1 MKSVEKKGKKLE
13 FRTALVSIFGYLK
26 TLISNKACIDRGTGI
41 STLTNKKEGVKKTW
55 YIAVIFFLLSMF
67 FSVLPLGVHANAQD
81 GSTAFQTYNYGAKE
95 AIISATLNDN
105 SYHAVGGNFANLTF
119 NENNN
124 LSQTL
129 TWSDEA
135 NSQGYNYIGYHTA
148 VINKEG
154 TEGSI
159 DQSIVKDFDFYFV
172 SDASYST
179 VIDTITDSTY
189 EYSSTTGIDLKAP
202 LVDRNCSFMV
212 FTETTV
218 YISVRPHADLG
229 SASNPINI
237 KGDFLN
243 LGNVNGKTI
252 EDIFT
257 SNITDSTTNSSDAIY
272 QNFLTFTDNI
282 YHNNKVQ
289 AMWIQIG
296 ICLGVNGGLTL
307 ILGLVVFLMTRGK
320 NNPNREIKWYQS
332 FLIVFYASL
341 CPAILSLAFG
351 FLFTGMEIM
360 LYVITFGFRVMWMS
374 VKSLRPVYQ

>member
-105 SYHAVGGNFANLTF
+105 SYHAVGGDFANLTF
-119 NENNN
+119 DENNN
-124 LSQTL
+124 LVETL
-129 TWSDEA
+129 TGENATDKD
-135 NSQGYNYIGYHTA
+135 GYKYIGYHTA

-154 TEGSI
+154 TDGTI
-159 DQSIVKDFDFYFV
+159 NQSIVKDFDFFFFFN
-172 SDASYST
+172 DLYST
-179 VIDTITDSTY
+179 VIDLITENTY
-189 EYSSTTGIDLKAP
+189 EYSSTTGINLNNK
-202 LVDRNCSFMV
+202 VDRNCSFMV

-229 SASNPINI
+229 SAANPINI

-257 SNITDSTTNSSDAIY
+257 SNITDSTTNSNDAIY

-282 YHNNKVQ
+282 YH
-289 AMWIQIG
+289 
-296 ICLGVNGGLTL
+296 
-307 ILGLVVFLMTRGK
+307 

>member
-1 MKSVEKKGKKLE
+1 
-13 FRTALVSIFGYLK
+13 
-26 TLISNKACIDRGTGI
+26 
-41 STLTNKKEGVKKTW
+41 
-55 YIAVIFFLLSMF
+55 MF

-95 AIISATLNDN
+95 AIISATLSDN

-119 NENNN
+119 DENNN
-124 LSQTL
+124 LVDTL
-129 TWSDEA
+129 TGENATDA
-135 NSQGYNYIGYHTA
+135 DGYKYIGYHTA

-154 TEGSI
+154 AEGSI

-172 SDASYST
+172 NNDLYST
-179 VIDTITDSTY
+179 VIDLITENTY
-189 EYSSTTGIDLKAP
+189 EYSSTTGINLSNK
-202 LVDRNCSFMV
+202 VDRNCSFMV
-212 FTETTV
+212 FTETIV
-218 YISVRPHADLG
+218 YISVRPHANLG
-229 SASNPINI
+229 SAANPINI

-296 ICLGVNGGLTL
+296 ICLGVYGGLTL